1 LRQRAIIF
9 IDHANLFYNIENL
22 QIRIDYKKFKDILAR
37 DHHLVGAFMYMGIP
51 EQVFPKKLSF
61 LRYLNSQGYIIQ
73 TRPIRVVAKGKKM
86 QKGLDI
92 FIYRDIVELADEDIY
107 DKAILVSGDSDFIEI
122 VRKLRELKKTI
133 EIWSFKA
140 SLSHELLAEVGKE
153 NVYFI
158 NEILGDIKSEK
169 KKEKIVV

>member
-1 LRQRAIIF
+1 MRQRAIIF

-22 QIRIDYKKFKDILAR
+22 QIRIDYKKFKEILTR
-37 DHHLVGAFMYMGIP
+37 GDHLVGAFMYMGIP
-51 EQVFPKKLSF
+51 DQVYPKKQRF
-61 LRYLNSQGYIIQ
+61 LKYLTSQGYVIQ
-73 TRPIRVVAKGKKM
+73 AKPIKVIAEGKKM

-122 VRKLRELKKTI
+122 VRKLRELEKGI
-133 EIWSFKA
+133 EIWSFKK
-140 SLSHELLAEVGKE
+140 SLSHNLLTEVGNE

-158 NEILGDIKSEK
+158 NEILGEITC
-169 KKEKIVV
+169 

>member
-1 LRQRAIIF
+1 MRQRAIIF

-22 QIRIDYKKFKDILAR
+22 QIRIDYRKFKEILTG
-37 DHHLVGAFMYMGIP
+37 DDHLVGAFMYMGIP
-51 EQVFPKKLSF
+51 EQIFPKKQRFLKYLS
-61 LRYLNSQGYIIQ
+61 SQGYIIQ
-73 TRPIRVVAKGKKM
+73 ARPIKVIAEGKKM

-122 VRKLRELKKTI
+122 VRKLRDLEKSI
-133 EIWSFKA
+133 EIWSFKR
-140 SLSHELLAEVGKE
+140 SLSHELHTEVGNE

-158 NEILGDIKSEK
+158 NEILGDITC
-169 KKEKIVV
+169 

>member
-22 QIRIDYKKFKDILAR
+22 QIRIDYRKFKDILAR
-37 DHHLVGAFMYMGIP
+37 GDHLVGAFMYMGIP
-51 EQVFPKKLSF
+51 EQIFPKKLRF
-61 LRYLNSQGYIIQ
+61 LKYLNSQGYVIQ
-73 TRPIRVVAKGKKM
+73 ARPIKVIAGGKKM

-122 VRKLRELKKTI
+122 VKKLRELEKAI
-133 EIWSFKA
+133 EIWSFKR
-140 SLSHELLAEVGKE
+140 SLSHQLLTEVGNEK
-153 NVYFI
+153 VYFI
-158 NEILGDIKSEK
+158 NEILDDITC
-169 KKEKIVV
+169 

>member
-9 IDHANLFYNIENL
+9 IDHANLFYNIESL
-22 QIRIDYKKFKDILAR
+22 QIRIDYKKFKEILTR
-37 DHHLVGAFMYMGIP
+37 SDHLVGAFMYMGIP
-51 EQVFPKKLSF
+51 EQVFPKKQRFLKYLS
-61 LRYLNSQGYIIQ
+61 SQGYVIQ
-73 TRPIRVVAKGKKM
+73 ARPIKVIAEGKKM

-122 VRKLRELKKTI
+122 VRKLRELEKAI
-133 EIWSFKA
+133 EIWSFKR
-140 SLSHELLAEVGKE
+140 SLSHELLTEVGNE

-158 NEILGDIKSEK
+158 NEILGDITC
-169 KKEKIVV
+169 

>member
-22 QIRIDYKKFKDILAR
+22 QIRIDYKKFKEILTR
-37 DHHLVGAFMYMGIP
+37 GDHLVGAFMYMGIP
-51 EQVFPKKLSF
+51 DQVYPKKQRF
-61 LRYLNSQGYIIQ
+61 LKYLTSQGYVIQ
-73 TRPIRVVAKGKKM
+73 ARPIKEIAEGKKM

-92 FIYRDIVELADEDIY
+92 FIYRDIVELADEDTY

-122 VRKLRELKKTI
+122 VRKLRELEKAI
-133 EIWSFKA
+133 EIWSFKR
-140 SLSHELLAEVGKE
+140 SLSHELLTEVGNE

-158 NEILGDIKSEK
+158 NEILGDITR
-169 KKEKIVV
+169 

>member
-22 QIRIDYKKFKDILAR
+22 QIRIDYRKLKEILTKG
-37 DHHLVGAFMYMGIP
+37 DHLVGAFMYMGIP
-51 EQVFPKKLSF
+51 EQIYPKKQRF
-61 LRYLNSQGYIIQ
+61 LKYISSQGYVIQ
-73 TRPIRVVAKGKKM
+73 ARPIKVIAEGKKM

-92 FIYRDIVELADEDIY
+92 FIYRDIVELANEDSY

-122 VRKLRELKKTI
+122 VRKLRELEKAI
-133 EIWSFKA
+133 EIWSFKK
-140 SLSHELLAEVGKE
+140 SLSHHLLTEVGNE

-158 NEILGDIKSEK
+158 NEILGDITC
-169 KKEKIVV
+169 

>member
-9 IDHANLFYNIENL
+9 IDHANLFYNIEKL
-22 QIRIDYKKFKDILAR
+22 QIRIDYRKFKEILTR
-37 DHHLVGAFMYMGIP
+37 DDHLVGAFMYMGIP
-51 EQVFPKKLSF
+51 EQIFPKKQRFLKYLS
-61 LRYLNSQGYIIQ
+61 SQGYIIQ
-73 TRPIRVVAKGKKM
+73 ARPIKVIAEGKKM

-122 VRKLRELKKTI
+122 VRKLRDLEKSI
-133 EIWSFKA
+133 EIWSFKR
-140 SLSHELLAEVGKE
+140 SLSHELHTEVGNE

-158 NEILGDIKSEK
+158 NEILGDITC
-169 KKEKIVV
+169 